1 MESIWKKTAII
12 APREPLQGEIQTEA
26 AVIGGGMAGVLIA
39 AFLKKE
45 GIETI
50 ILEADRIGS
59 GQTGNTTAKIA
70 LSHHV
75 GYDNMIEKYGDSYA
89 RQYAKANQ
97 EAIETYAQIIQEKE
111 LACEFRRCPSYLYT
125 QTDAELIEREADA
138 ASRAGISVEMTTQ
151 TELLLSVKRALKFN
165 NQATFHP
172 LLFLKEIAKGIT
184 IYEKTKVED
193 VKDNDIFTS
202 QGKVTAKH
210 IIFACHYPFLNIPG
224 YYFMRMHQERS
235 YVIALEGVP
244 PMDGMYLGVDHSGL
258 SFRQSGN
265 YMLLGGGGHRTGE
278 NKFGGS
284 YEFLRTKS
292 KAFWPQ
298 SREAAAWSAQ
308 DCMTVDGMPYIGRY
322 AASTPDWY
330 IATGFGKWGM
340 TSSMVS
346 ALLIRDLIIGKESPY
361 EEIFTPQRFHF
372 SASAKN
378 MVDEGMHAAKGL
390 AKTGEIR
397 CCHMGCQVEWNPDEQ
412 SYDCPCHGSRYSKD
426 GELLD
431 GPAQEGLKL

>member
-1 MESIWKKTAII
+1 MESIWKKTATI
-12 APREPLQGEIQTEA
+12 APREPLQGEVQTEA

-39 AFLKKE
+39 AFLNKE
-45 GIETI
+45 GIETV

-70 LSHHV
+70 ISHHV
-75 GYDNMIEKYGDSYA
+75 GYDSMIEKYGDSYA

-97 EAIETYAQIIQEKE
+97 EAIEVYAQIIKEKE

-125 QTDAELIEREADA
+125 QTDAEVIEREADA
-138 ASRAGISVEMTTQ
+138 ASRAGISVELTTQ
-151 TELLLSVKRALKFN
+151 TELPLSVKRALRFDD
-165 NQATFHP
+165 QATFHP
-172 LLFLKEIAKGIT
+172 LLFLKEIAEGIT
-184 IYEKTKVED
+184 IYEKTRVED
-193 VKDNDIFTS
+193 VKGNDIFTS

-210 IIFACHYPFLNIPG
+210 IIFACHFPFLNIPG

-244 PMDGMYLGVDHSGL
+244 LMDGMYLGIDHSGL

-278 NKFGGS
+278 NKYGGS
-284 YEFLRTKS
+284 YESLRTKS
-292 KAFWPQ
+292 KTFWPQ
-298 SREAAAWSAQ
+298 SKEVAAWSAQ
-308 DCMTVDGMPYIGRY
+308 DCMTLDGIPYIGRY
-322 AASTPDWY
+322 AASAPDWY

-340 TSSMVS
+340 TSAMIS
-346 ALLIRDLIIGKESPY
+346 ALLIRDLIVGRESPY

-372 SASAKN
+372 SESAKN

-390 AKTGEIR
+390 AKTGETR
-397 CCHMGCQVEWNPDEQ
+397 CRHMGCQVEWNPDEQ